1 MPSEQFYNRVGA
13 LQTKLGEAKSIGKT
27 ADEIATLFEI
37 ARLSA
42 SEGDRGLANMHFD
55 LAARV
60 IKRTG
65 IGLDKLHEALGERA
79 LILRRAERYAESLDL
94 YKQAAAAAEQHAG
107 PLEQARWVGKQGGI
121 HRLMDKPDLAREA
134 FSKAMQLFSELG
146 RKGLAGVADQE
157 GNLGLLA
164 SDIGDD
170 RAAEESYRRAVELAI
185 KAHSTPDLN
194 TWATNLANAL
204 SRKRR
209 YHEAWSFYKKAMSA
223 ALKTGDYGGIR
234 RTATEWSASYRNA
247 HRSLDAAEVLIAA
260 ADHIENPS
268 AKYELLDQAIADL
281 QLAGE
286 WNRLIAIATEVLAL
300 LKAQRADAKLV
311 SRCESLRKAARDRMK
326 ADRKVTKAADR
337 PTTLDILIPAN
348 MARYEESNN
357 AEGMR
362 QIAHLVCDIGLGL
375 GNADEETWQSIL
387 SDTSLRYRVVSDAMK
402 ALCNAGLPEKSLEL
416 SQRFKS
422 LGFCLPNIERARR
435 TKNPAAA
442 GYLKR
447 LSKLAN
453 AVAGLK
459 GPARPDGLQRA
470 DAVRAAGE
478 MVLEESEKL
487 RGKDR
492 VLHAKLGGLIRPA
505 ELLNALPAGDPV
517 AIVDLVVGSD
527 FTIIHILERQ
537 GDKVLVVH
545 GVSPVFTAKD
555 ALDLLQVW
563 AQSGIAGE
571 ISERQREG
579 LIKIGKTLHD
589 KLCCSL
595 AKTLADRGIAQM
607 IVIPDGL
614 TRHLPLHLS
623 GVCGKEINIPG
634 IKTDDAQILGEAF
647 PVEYAPCLQAVAIS
661 EHQKRPREVK
671 VVLSLADPKSN
682 LPGARKTADALGS
695 RVPASVNYTSF
706 LREEATLSNLST
718 GIDKADIVFIG
729 AHGIFKP
736 ANPGDSYVEL
746 HDGRWTMAEMLDRPA
761 FGRSPVIILSA
772 CEVGASA
779 PGDELAASGIP
790 GALISAGAA
799 CVLGGLWPLEDI
811 STGYAVEKFLDYLSH
826 RGYRPAA
833 ALFRALR
840 DLRQLPK
847 NRAIERCQSLLEKMD
862 EDGTADSLVEQ
873 YLRLNELKERIEDS
887 DAEHPFASPQFWGGL
902 VIIGSGWASPA
913 GAIVSASPTQPI
925 EDLLK
930 REEAQA
936 LLSTGKFKDAKKI
949 LDEILL
955 KADGAERARLL
966 NALAAVVWGG
976 RRKGTDKSSRREA
989 MELLAEAEDLAKADQ
1004 NEQLLRNIN
1013 ATRQKIDL

>member
-1 MPSEQFYNRVGA
+1 MPSEQFHNQVGA
-13 LQTKLGEAKSIGKT
+13 LQKKLSEAKSIGKT

-42 SEGDRGLANMHFD
+42 SEGDRGMANMHFD

-60 IKRTG
+60 IERTG

-94 YKQAAAAAEQHAG
+94 YKQAAAAAEQHAS
-107 PLEQARWVGKQGGI
+107 PLDQARWMGKQGGI

-146 RKGLAGVADQE
+146 KNGLAGVADQE

-170 RAAEESYRRAVELAI
+170 RAAEKSYRRAVELAI
-185 KAHSTPDLN
+185 KARSTGVLN

-209 YHEAWSFYKKAMSA
+209 YHDAWSFYKKAMAA
-223 ALKTGDYGGIR
+223 ALKTDDYGAIR
-234 RTATEWSASYRNA
+234 QTATNWSASYRNA
-247 HRSLDAAEVLIAA
+247 HRSINAAEVLIAA

-286 WNRLIAIATEVLAL
+286 WSRLIEIATQVLVL
-300 LKAQRADAKLV
+300 LKAQRADAELV
-311 SRCESLRKAARDRMK
+311 SRCESLRKTARDRMK
-326 ADRKVTKAADR
+326 SDHEVPVGGG
-337 PTTLDILIPAN
+337 PTTLDLLIPAN
-348 MARYEESNN
+348 MARYEHSDN
-357 AEGMR
+357 AKGMG
-362 QIAHLVCDIGLGL
+362 QIAHLVCDIRMGL
-375 GNADEETWQSIL
+375 GNADEETWQSVL
-387 SDTSLRYRVVSDAMK
+387 SNTSLQYRAVSDAMK
-402 ALCNAGLPEKSLEL
+402 ALCDAGLPEQSLEL

-422 LGFCLPNIERARR
+422 LGFCLPNIERARL
-435 TKNPAAA
+435 TKNTDAA
-442 GYLKR
+442 GYLKS
-447 LSKLAN
+447 LTALAK

-459 GPARPDGLQRA
+459 GPARSDGLQRA
-470 DAVRAAGE
+470 EAVRAAGE

-487 RGKDR
+487 RDRDR

-505 ELLNALPAGDPV
+505 EVLNALPAGDPV
-517 AIVDLVVGSD
+517 AIVDLVVGLD
-527 FTIIHILERQ
+527 FTIIHILKRQ
-537 GDKVLVVH
+537 GDKVQVVSD
-545 GVSPVFTAKD
+545 VNPVFTRKD
-555 ALDLLQVW
+555 ALDLLKVW
-563 AQSGIAGE
+563 AQSAIPGE

-579 LIKIGKTLHD
+579 LIKIGETLHD
-589 KLCCSL
+589 KLCCWL
-595 AKTLADRGIAQM
+595 AKTLVGMGIGQM

-623 GVCGKEINIPG
+623 GVCGKEINISG
-634 IKTDDAQILGEAF
+634 IKTHDARILGEAF
-647 PVEYAPCLQAVAIS
+647 PIEYAPCLQAVAIS
-661 EHQKRPREVK
+661 QHQKRPLELK

-682 LPGARKTADALGS
+682 LPGARGTADSLGS
-695 RVPASVNYTSF
+695 RVPATVNYTSY
-706 LREEATLSNLST
+706 LSEEATLSNLSRS
-718 GIDKADIVFIG
+718 IDEADIVFIG

-736 ANPGDSYVEL
+736 ANPADSYLEL
-746 HDGRWTMAEMLDRPA
+746 HDGHWTMAEMLDRPA

-779 PGDELAASGIP
+779 PGDEVAASGIP
-790 GALISAGAA
+790 GALIAAGAA
-799 CVLGGLWPLEDI
+799 CVLCGLWPLEDI

-840 DLRQLPK
+840 DLKQLPK
-847 NRAIERCQSLLEKMD
+847 DRAIERCQNLLDKMD
-862 EDGTADSLVEQ
+862 EDGTGDSLVDQ

-887 DAEHPFASPQFWGGL
+887 DAEHPFASPQFWGAL

-936 LLSTGKFKDAKKI
+936 MLSRGQFKEARKI

-955 KADGAERARLL
+955 RADGAERARAL
-966 NALAAVVWGG
+966 NTLAAVVWGG
-976 RRKGTDKSSRREA
+976 RRAGTDKSARREA
-989 MELLAEAEDLAKADQ
+989 MEHLTEAEDLAKAEQ
-1004 NEQLLRNIN
+1004 NEQLLRNIS